1 MRASDGVDVQPVRQ
15 SLQRFFLPAPEDLE
29 ESPAEMSE
37 WASDWVNEWTLTVPV
52 PMQNVDQD
60 KYLERGV
67 LSQTYPACHNV
78 LAPSYSDL
86 SG

>member
-1 MRASDGVDVQPVRQ
+1 MRASDVVDVQSGSPCGD
-15 SLQRFFLPAPEDLE
+15 FFCP

-52 PMQNVDQD
+52 PMQNADQD